1 MTAEVI
7 LGVCAHTH
15 DSSAALFVGGSLI
28 GFLEEDR
35 LVDDKHTRAF
45 PSEAARLL
53 LAAAGRGPDEVTAV
67 AYTFDSSL
75 YRHGRERAMRRAGD
89 PARRRRAVHSY
100 DSIAAAHAQTLRRL
114 TAEFP
119 CAAIVEVPHHRA
131 HAFSAIAPQGWH
143 DRDVLVVDSIGEAA
157 TTSMGGWNRAARSLD
172 LRALTF
178 DTDSLGYVYGALTD
192 HLGFRMRDEEGTVM
206 ALAAYGDP
214 SRFRALL
221 ARAIP
226 LTPRG
231 FRVST
236 RLVRQRVFGDSGNR
250 LTDAFVL
257 ASIPRRA
264 PGEEL
269 TQDHADLAASLQERV
284 EEVTAHLV
292 GLRPGSGR
300 SWAVAGGVAT
310 NCVAVGKLRDL
321 PNVAELFVPPAP
333 GDSGTSLGAAVAVV
347 LEKQCLLA
355 EVPASP
361 YWGVEPAIPKA
372 EEVRNRGFEVSGPHE
387 ERDLARRVA
396 AALAKNDILGIY
408 RGAAEAG
415 PRALGHR
422 SIIANPLSPQVHDRL
437 ATRVKKRET
446 FRPFA
451 PMVLADRAAGYF
463 DLRGCE
469 SPYMS
474 LAVDARQE
482 LLHHA
487 PTVIHRNGTARVQTV
502 KAGTDAF
509 LEALLGRYEQLTGSP
524 LLINTSLNMK
534 GRPTAGSWQ
543 AALSCL
549 TEMCLDGLV
558 LGDLFVTSRGKGLP
572 PTGDE
577 PGSPWG
583 LSRAE
588 GGSQFHE
595 G

>member
-1 MTAEVI
+1 MTAEVT

-15 DSSAALFVGGSLI
+15 DSSAALFVGGRLI

-45 PSEAARLL
+45 PGEAVRLL
-53 LAAAGRGPDEVTAV
+53 LAEAGRGPDEVTAV
-67 AYTFDSSL
+67 GYTFDSSL
-75 YRHGRERAMRRAGD
+75 YRHGRERAVRRAGD
-89 PARRRRAVHSY
+89 PDRRRRAVHAY
-100 DSIAAAHAQTLRRL
+100 DVIAAAHARTLGRL
-114 TAEFP
+114 AAEFP

-131 HAFSAIAPQGWH
+131 HAFSAIAPQGWR

-157 TTSMGGWNRAARSLD
+157 TTSLGSWNRAARSLD
-172 LRALTF
+172 LHAVAF

-214 SRFRALL
+214 SRFRSLL
-221 ARAIP
+221 ARTIP
-226 LTPRG
+226 LTPQG

-236 RLVRQRVFGDSGNR
+236 RLVRQRVFGDGGDR
-250 LTDAFVL
+250 LTDAFVM
-257 ASIPRRA
+257 AAAPRRA

-269 TQDHADLAASLQERV
+269 TQDHADLAASLQERI

-292 GLRPGSGR
+292 GLRPGPGR
-300 SWAVAGGVAT
+300 SWVVAGGVAT
-310 NCVAVGKLRDL
+310 NCVAVGRLRDL

-347 LEKQCLLA
+347 LERQDLLA

-372 EEVRNRGFEVSGPHE
+372 GEVRALGFEVSGPHE
-387 ERDLARRVA
+387 EGGLAHRVA
-396 AALAKNDILGIY
+396 AALAGNGILGIY
-408 RGAAEAG
+408 RGVAEAG

-422 SIIANPLSPQVHDRL
+422 SVLAGPLSPAVHDRL
-437 ATRVKKRET
+437 ATEVKKRET

-463 DLRGCE
+463 DLRGHE

-474 LAVDARQE
+474 LAVAARRE
-482 LLHHA
+482 LLDHA
-487 PTVIHRNGTARVQTV
+487 PAVVHRNGTARVQTV
-502 KAGTDAF
+502 GAGTDAF

-524 LLINTSLNMK
+524 LLINTSLNTK
-534 GRPTAGSWQ
+534 GRPTTGSWQ
-543 AALSCL
+543 AALRCL
-549 TEMCLDGLV
+549 TEMSLDGLV
-558 LGDLFVTSRGKGLP
+558 LGDLFVTRRGGRSP
-572 PTGDE
+572 SAGRGFDDVPVAGRGPA
-577 PGSPWG
+577 PG
-583 LSRAE
+583 
-588 GGSQFHE
+588 
-595 G
+595 

>member
-1 MTAEVI
+1 MTAEVT

-15 DSSAALFVGGSLI
+15 DSSAALFVAGSLI

-35 LVDDKHTRAF
+35 LVDDKHTRVF
-45 PSEAARLL
+45 PCQAVRLL
-53 LAAAGRGPDEVTAV
+53 LAEAGLGPEEVTAV
-67 AYTFDSSL
+67 GYTFDSSL
-75 YRHGRERAMRRAGD
+75 YRHGREKAVRRAGD
-89 PARRRRAVHSY
+89 PDRRRRAVRSY
-100 DSIAAAHAQTLRRL
+100 DSIAAAHAATLGRL
-114 TAEFP
+114 AAEFP
-119 CAAIVEVPHHRA
+119 CAAIMEVPHHRA
-131 HAFSAIAPQGWH
+131 HAFSALAPQGWH

-157 TTSMGGWNRAARSLD
+157 TTSLGGWNRAARSLD
-172 LRALTF
+172 LHALTF

-221 ARAIP
+221 ARTIP
-226 LTPRG
+226 LTPQG

-236 RLVRQRVFGDSGNR
+236 RLVGQRVFGDGGDR
-250 LTDAFVL
+250 LTEAFVR
-257 ASIPRRA
+257 ASVPRRA
-264 PGEEL
+264 RGEEL
-269 TQDHADLAASLQERV
+269 TQDHADLSASLQERV

-292 GLRPGSGR
+292 GLRPGPGR

-310 NCVAVGKLRDL
+310 NCVAVGRLRDL

-347 LEKQCLLA
+347 LERQGLLA

-361 YWGVEPAIPKA
+361 YWGVEPAVPKA
-372 EEVRNRGFEVSGPHE
+372 EEVRALGFEVSGPHE
-387 ERDLARRVA
+387 ERDLAHRVA
-396 AALAKNDILGIY
+396 AALAGNGILGIY

-422 SIIANPLSPQVHDRL
+422 SVVASPLSPEVHERL
-437 ATRVKKRET
+437 ATRVKRRET

-463 DLRGCE
+463 DLRGHE

-482 LLHHA
+482 LLDHA

-502 KAGTDAF
+502 TAGTDAF
-509 LEALLGRYEQLTGSP
+509 LEALLRHYERLTGSP
-524 LLINTSLNMK
+524 LLINTSLNLK

-549 TEMCLDGLV
+549 ADMSLDGLV
-558 LGDLFVTSRGKGLP
+558 LGDLFVTRS
-572 PTGDE
+572 
-577 PGSPWG
+577 
-583 LSRAE
+583 
-588 GGSQFHE
+588 H
-595 G
+595 

>member
-1 MTAEVI
+1 MTAEVT

-15 DSSAALFVGGSLI
+15 DSSAALFVAGSLI

-45 PSEAARLL
+45 PGEAVRLL
-53 LAAAGRGPDEVTAV
+53 LAEAGLGPEEVTAV
-67 AYTFDSSL
+67 GYTFDSSL
-75 YRHGRERAMRRAGD
+75 YRLGRERAVRRAGD
-89 PARRRRAVHSY
+89 PERRRRAVRSY
-100 DSIAAAHAQTLRRL
+100 DSIAAAHAATLGRL
-114 TAEFP
+114 AAEFP
-119 CAAIVEVPHHRA
+119 CAAITEVPHHRA
-131 HAFSAIAPQGWH
+131 HAFSALAPQGWH

-157 TTSMGGWNRAARSLD
+157 TTSLGGWNRAARSLD
-172 LRALTF
+172 LHALTF

-221 ARAIP
+221 ARTVP
-226 LTPRG
+226 LTPQG

-236 RLVRQRVFGDSGNR
+236 RLVGQRVFGDGGDR
-250 LTDAFVL
+250 LTDAFVG
-257 ASIPRRA
+257 ASVPRRTR
-264 PGEEL
+264 GEEL

-292 GLRPGSGR
+292 GLRPGPGR

-310 NCVAVGKLRDL
+310 NCVAVGRLRDL

-347 LEKQCLLA
+347 LERQGLLA

-361 YWGVEPAIPKA
+361 YWGVEPAVPEA
-372 EEVRNRGFEVSGPHE
+372 EEVRALGFEASGPHE
-387 ERDLARRVA
+387 ERDLAHQVA
-396 AALAKNDILGIY
+396 AALAGNGILGIY
-408 RGAAEAG
+408 RGDAEAG

-422 SIIANPLSPQVHDRL
+422 SVVANPLSPEVHERL
-437 ATRVKKRET
+437 ATRVKRRET

-463 DLRGCE
+463 DLRGRE

-502 KAGTDAF
+502 AAGTDAF
-509 LEALLGRYEQLTGSP
+509 LEALLRHYERLTGSP
-524 LLINTSLNMK
+524 LLINTSLNLK

-549 TEMCLDGLV
+549 TDMSLDGLV
-558 LGDLFVTSRGKGLP
+558 LGDLFVTRRP
-572 PTGDE
+572 EDAP
-577 PGSPWG
+577 
-583 LSRAE
+583 
-588 GGSQFHE
+588 
-595 G
+595 